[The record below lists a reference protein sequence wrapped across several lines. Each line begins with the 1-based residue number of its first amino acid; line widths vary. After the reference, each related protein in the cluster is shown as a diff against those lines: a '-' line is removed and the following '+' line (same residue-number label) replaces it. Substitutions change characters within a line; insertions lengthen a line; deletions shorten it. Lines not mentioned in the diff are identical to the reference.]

1 MAYFML
7 DLLFLLGDPTQSL
20 TLLDEPVTDGVY
32 RVNET
37 IPNLRSQETK
47 KMMKECPE
55 KHVRIDRTSQ
65 LLLAMSITIADFVK
79 QYYLRATT
87 TKA

>member
-1 MAYFML
+1 MNESIPKAASS
-7 DLLFLLGDPTQSL
+7 SL
-20 TLLDEPVTDGVY
+20 Q
-32 RVNET
+32 N
-37 IPNLRSQETK
+37 QK
-47 KMMKECPE
+47 KLAIECPE

-87 TKA
+87 TKAADKE